1 MWTSP
6 WAVEARRLPLA
17 KEGEFPKSGHRVGG
31 LASHGHGTPPSPSP
45 GAGVGYTISHLGGG
59 QGSAEKQPERRPRGR
74 DGPRV
79 RSQDPC
85 PPLLPEDQRAPSWP
99 ESDKS
104 WGRRGKAPDV
114 ELLLSH
120 PLKTRNSRK
129 FRGSACRA
137 RSSLSSPWLLMCVTE
152 LMKRSTK
159 DGLRSEWNYSSQS
172 GTASRCSGSHFPS
185 SQR

>member
-1 MWTSP
+1 MTAAGHARWCGIDRCRDGATRARADGRRADTRAGIGGSASARLGGAP
-6 WAVEARRLPLA
+6 SRCGPRLGPVEARRLPLA

-85 PPLLPEDQRAPSWP
+85 PPLLPEDQRGPSWP

-120 PLKTRNSRK
+120 PLRTRNSQKWRV
-129 FRGSACRA
+129 
-137 RSSLSSPWLLMCVTE
+137 SSL
-152 LMKRSTK
+152 
-159 DGLRSEWNYSSQS
+159 G
-172 GTASRCSGSHFPS
+172 
-185 SQR
+185 